1 MVLAMMT
8 VGILWPCLQ
17 GLQKIGERKLLVEN
31 ARGDKKMSYSQVNS
45 LFNAEKDDKIT
56 KMTNRT
62 SDVVVVVAAAV

>member
-1 MVLAMMT
+1 M
-8 VGILWPCLQ
+8 
-17 GLQKIGERKLLVEN
+17 LVEN

>member
-1 MVLAMMT
+1 MVQAMMA
-8 VGILWPCLQ
+8 VGILLPCLQ
-17 GLQKIGERKLLVEN
+17 DCKKLVREKLLVEN
-31 ARGDKKMSYSQVNS
+31 TRGDKKMSYSQVNS